1 MTIKTKLAT
10 IMSCFALI
18 LLSLNIVL
26 SYFSTRDN
34 LRRDSEA
41 HMLLTAKQI
50 AVAVEQSR
58 SVYEYVKLG
67 LDYDAS
73 LNQIKTTL
81 NMTSPERMVHE
92 SLRTNPSLLEIV
104 GFHPQDFMVKREL
117 LFGTYQMMN
126 DEVVVKAAEEVIRSD
141 ESLLFD
147 TTIQGKHVL
156 ESYIP
161 IKPENQKPY
170 VIRIISSYEPIASA
184 ISKQMLSEVSI
195 SLVLLQIVVFTSYIL
210 AGELVRPLQDIVM
223 RITQLS
229 SGCFE
234 TRLRVDRNDELGV
247 LAFQVNAMADS
258 IEQHTKEL
266 SQRNEEHRS
275 MKEYLESIINQTA
288 DAIHV
293 TDLDGQVMQVNSAF
307 ERLYGWNSEEI
318 IGTRLNFLP
327 ENQQEDEQKTWRRE
341 FEGGRSSILIET
353 VRLRKD
359 GSEINV
365 SISISPKYDF
375 NGEIT
380 GYISI
385 SRDMTEHNKMEELLR
400 RSEKLTTVGRLA
412 AGVAHEIRNPLTTLR
427 GFLQMQQ
434 KAKVVNQL
442 HTDLMLSELDRINLI
457 VSEFLILAKPQAVN
471 FQTKDVRFTLG
482 DVVSLLDS
490 EAHLHNI
497 EFKVH
502 FPPDPIL
509 VHCEENQLKQVF
521 INVLKNAMEAM
532 PKGGK
537 IYLRTDLDG
546 EDQAIIQVVDEG
558 EGIPKERL
566 QKLGEP
572 FYTNKEKGTGLGL
585 MVTQRIIEGHKG
597 ELHIESEVGKG
608 TVVTI
613 SLPCARITLDES
625 DASYQLSKTSK
636 LG

>member
-41 HMLLTAKQI
+41 HMMLTAKQI

-73 LNQIKTTL
+73 LTQIKTTL
-81 NMTSPERMVHE
+81 GMTSPERMVNE
-92 SLRTNPSLLEIV
+92 SLRANPSLLEIV
-104 GFHPQDFMVKREL
+104 GFQPQDFLVKREL
-117 LFGTYQMMN
+117 LFGTYQLRN
-126 DEVVVKAAEEVIRSD
+126 DDLVVKAAEEVIRGGD
-141 ESLLFD
+141 SLLFD
-147 TTIQGKHVL
+147 TKINGKQVL

-170 VIRIISSYEPIASA
+170 VIRIISSYEPISSA

-266 SQRNEEHRS
+266 SQKNEEHRS

-293 TDLDGQVMQVNSAF
+293 TDLDGKVVQVNSAF
-307 ERLYGWNSEEI
+307 ESLYGWSSEEVV
-318 IGTRLNFLP
+318 GMSLNFLP
-327 ENQQEDEQKTWRRE
+327 DHQQEDEQSAWRKE
-341 FEGGRSSILIET
+341 FESGRSSILIET

-359 GSEINV
+359 GSEVHV

-502 FPPDPIL
+502 FPHDPIL

-532 PKGGK
+532 PKGGR
-537 IYLRTDLDG
+537 ITLRTGIDG
-546 EDQAIIQVVDEG
+546 EDQAMIQVIDEG

-597 ELHIESEVGKG
+597 VLHIESEVGKG

-613 SLPCARITLDES
+613 SLPCAHTVLDES
-625 DASYQLSKTSK
+625 HASYQLSKTSK